1 MRRCNDNW
9 VNATQILKAAK
20 FPKAHRTRILE
31 KEVQK
36 GVHEKIQGGYG
47 RFQGTWIP
55 LDVARPLAHKY
66 NITDQMAPILSY
78 VPDPNNPLQRKNK
91 VKATPMPSIGSDL
104 ESPLKKPKR
113 TYNTKKKKAAAAA
126 AAAMEKARLEGQG
139 GDISQMI
146 QPNHEEMFWQQ
157 PPEHQQVH
165 MQHNEPPRH
174 GGFQTSIPPQ
184 QFQQIPLQSQPQ
196 PQLQPHLQ
204 QQQQLQLGQPQQ
216 IPQPQQQYRQ
226 FPPQQLFMYQRA
238 GFAQQNMPPQ
248 PPHVIAQPP
257 FYPQGY
263 HQHKSNGSGGQHE
276 NWSQDDGSLSTQMDE
291 VMRDSD
297 TSLSSGQSSPHES
310 ELKNHKA
317 IYTDNLINFFSN
329 ETNQVPEVLH
339 HPPSDFDFNEP
350 IDEEG
355 HTPLH
360 WASAMANVSLI
371 ELLLKHGSDP
381 LSPNGSGLN
390 CVSRA
395 IFFNN
400 AYQKRNFHML
410 VDIMKNCLYTPDKS
424 GRTPIHYIC
433 ESIKTKYDT
442 SKYYLEVILNKL
454 AQGNENLLKIV
465 VNHKDI
471 KGNSALELA
480 QLSGNMELVQLLT
493 RFGAENVK
501 VEKTFQ
507 TPIIREPS
515 SPVKEES
522 VDAPPIP
529 SLPLKEVGPIF
540 TSMLSSLADAYDL
553 ELKTKEE
560 ESEHTKSVLEDLE
573 TDINTTEE
581 QNRVVLSQIDSGS
594 SLNELLE
601 NITQLENACEEKSHH
616 LNKVIERSQALGLAK
631 LVHKEES
638 SISLINNNANE
649 FELALELTR
658 LQFNRRKIVENILKE
673 LTEQSINK
681 KMNNYRRLIS
691 ISCDLKFENI
701 DELID
706 EIETDLST
714 TTGQRD

>member
-1 MRRCNDNW
+1 MRRCTDNW

-55 LDVARPLAHKY
+55 LEIARPLAHKY

-78 VPDPNNPLQRKNK
+78 VPDPNNPLKRRAKA
-91 VKATPMPSIGSDL
+91 VKTTSIQSVNSDV

-126 AAAMEKARLEGQG
+126 AALEKARVEEQTRHNSDL
-139 GDISQMI
+139 SQMA
-146 QPNHEEMFWQQ
+146 QGSQDEMFWQQ
-157 PPEHQQVH
+157 
-165 MQHNEPPRH
+165 
-174 GGFQTSIPPQ
+174 
-184 QFQQIPLQSQPQ
+184 
-196 PQLQPHLQ
+196 Q
-204 QQQQLQLGQPQQ
+204 QQQQHIQPPRHAFQTNPSSQQFHQQLSQQ
-216 IPQPQQQYRQ
+216 HQQYRQ
-226 FPPQQLFMYQRA
+226 FQPQQPPPQTFMYQRS
-238 GFAQQNMPPQ
+238 GYPQQNILPQ
-248 PPHVIAQPP
+248 QTHVIQQPQY
-257 FYPQGY
+257 YPQQAY
-263 HQHKSNGSGGQHE
+263 QQHRSNGSNGQHE

-297 TSLSSGQSSPHES
+297 TSISSGHSSPHGS
-310 ELKNHKA
+310 EAKDLKS
-317 IYTDNLINFFSN
+317 IYTENLIDFFSN
-329 ETNQVPEVLH
+329 ESDEVPQALH
-339 HPPSDFDFNEP
+339 HPPSDFDFNVP

-381 LSPNGSGLN
+381 LTPNISGLN

-400 AYQKRNFHML
+400 SFQKNNFSKL
-410 VDIMKNCLYTPDKS
+410 VDLMKNCLYTPDKS
-424 GRTPIHYIC
+424 GRTPMHYIC

-442 SKYYLEVILNKL
+442 SKYYLEMILNKL
-454 AQGNENLLKIV
+454 SQGNENLLRIV

-471 KGNSALELA
+471 KGNTALELS
-480 QLSGNMELVQLLT
+480 QLSGNLELVQLLKK
-493 RFGAENVK
+493 FGAKPSEALPKENAHR
-501 VEKTFQ
+501 EQSRTQFS
-507 TPIIREPS
+507 PI
-515 SPVKEES
+515 KEES
-522 VDAPPIP
+522 NDAPPLP
-529 SLPLKEVGPIF
+529 SLPLKEVGPIL

-553 ELKTKEE
+553 EMKNKEE
-560 ESEHTKSVLEDLE
+560 ESEHTKTVLADLE
-573 TDINTTEE
+573 VDIKTTEG
-581 QNRVVLSQIDSGS
+581 QNKAVLAQIDSGS
-594 SLNELLE
+594 SLNELLQ
-601 NITQLENACEEKSHH
+601 NISELERDCETKTEH

-638 SISLINNNANE
+638 SINLINDNANE
-649 FELALELTR
+649 FELTLELTR
-658 LQFNRRKIVENILKE
+658 LQFNRRKIVESILNE
-673 LTEQSINK
+673 LTEQSINR

-701 DELID
+701 DELVD
-706 EIETDLST
+706 EIEADLST
-714 TTGQRD
+714 TTAVQRAD

>member
-1 MRRCNDNW
+1 MRRASDNW

-55 LDVARPLAHKY
+55 LEVARPLAHKY

-78 VPDPNNPLQRKNK
+78 VPDPNYPLQRRAK
-91 VKATPMPSIGSDL
+91 VKATPMPSVNSDV

-113 TYNTKKKKAAAAA
+113 TYNTKKRKAAAAA
-126 AAAMEKARLEGQG
+126 AALERERMEQQRRDSGN
-139 GDISQMI
+139 M
-146 QPNHEEMFWQQ
+146 QPMNQDELFWQQ
-157 PPEHQQVH
+157 H
-165 MQHNEPPRH
+165 
-174 GGFQTSIPPQ
+174 
-184 QFQQIPLQSQPQ
+184 
-196 PQLQPHLQ
+196 Q
-204 QQQQLQLGQPQQ
+204 QQQQQSIDPSRHGYQATIPPQNYPNYSQHQQYGQYQAPDSQVH
-216 IPQPQQQYRQ
+216 QQQS
-226 FPPQQLFMYQRA
+226 FNYQRP
-238 GFAQQNMPPQ
+238 GYQQQQQPTIPPQ
-248 PPHVIAQPP
+248 PIQNIPQQPQ

-263 HQHKSNGSGGQHE
+263 QQHRSNGSNGQHE

-291 VMRDSD
+291 AMRDSD
-297 TSLSSGQSSPHES
+297 TSLSSGHSSPNEQ
-310 ELKNHKA
+310 ELKNPKA
-317 IYTDNLINFFSN
+317 IYTESLIQFFSN
-329 ETNQVPEVLH
+329 ETDEIPQVLL

-381 LSPNGSGLN
+381 LTPNISGLN
-390 CVSRA
+390 SISRA

-400 AYQKRNFHML
+400 SFQKRNFNRL
-410 VDIMKNCLYTPDKS
+410 VDLMKNCLYTPDKT
-424 GRTPIHYIC
+424 GRTPMHYIC
-433 ESIKTKYDT
+433 ESIKAKYDT
-442 SKYYLEVILNKL
+442 SKYYLEIILNKL

-480 QLSGNMELVQLLT
+480 QYSGNPELVQLLE
-493 RFGAENVK
+493 RFGALPSEGK
-501 VEKTFQ
+501 DKTEDNDESFL
-507 TPIIREPS
+507 RS
-515 SPVKEES
+515 SPVKDETVE
-522 VDAPPIP
+522 APPIP
-529 SLPLKEVGPIF
+529 SLPLEEVGPLF
-540 TSMLSSLADAYDL
+540 TSMLGSLADAYDF
-553 ELKTKEE
+553 ELRTKEE
-560 ESEHTKSVLEDLE
+560 ESEHTKTVLEDLGA
-573 TDINTTEE
+573 DIRTTEE
-581 QNRVVLSQIDSGS
+581 QNRAVLSQIDNGS
-594 SLNELLE
+594 SLDELVNNVAELE
-601 NITQLENACEEKSHH
+601 RACEEKTIH
-616 LNKVIERSQALGLAK
+616 LDKVIERSQALSLAK

-638 SISLINNNANE
+638 SINLINNNANE

-658 LQFNRRKIVENILKE
+658 LQFNRRKIVENILRE
-673 LTEQSINK
+673 LTEQSINS

-706 EIETDLST
+706 EIEADLST
-714 TTGQRD
+714 TATAQKQ